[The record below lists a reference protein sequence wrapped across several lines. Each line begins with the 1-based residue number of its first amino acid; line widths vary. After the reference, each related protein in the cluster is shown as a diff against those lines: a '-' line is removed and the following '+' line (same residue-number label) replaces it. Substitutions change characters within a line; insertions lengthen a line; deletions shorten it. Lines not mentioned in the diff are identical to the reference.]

1 MLDSL
6 TSPTSAASP
15 RHAVA
20 QHDTLPL
27 HSTLPESQ
35 TSLVIESLLQTAL
48 WILRIFIIFLGH
60 PIVLLCYLFSLSG
73 KEISGV
79 KTFTQVKP
87 DVTKINLGL
96 YVALTLPVFFF
107 WLLIQLIVL
116 NSSFTSFDMDK
127 FLSYETSLL
136 SEIVAIPGMV
146 NLWIFATDG
155 MDGHTFC
162 CFFFVPMVIAS
173 IGYVVLWFVYLTKSF
188 DSSSW
193 GNAHIRCAT
202 LTKSF
207 ETKWKW

>member
-6 TSPTSAASP
+6 TSTTSAASP
-15 RHAVA
+15 PRV

-27 HSTLPESQ
+27 HSIRTLPQSQ
-35 TSLVIESLLQTAL
+35 TPSVIESLLQTAL

-60 PIVLLCYLFSLSG
+60 PLVFLCYLFSLSG

-79 KTFTQVKP
+79 ETFTQVKP
-87 DVTKINLGL
+87 GVNKINLGL
-96 YVALTLPVFFF
+96 YVALTLPIFLY
-107 WLLIQLIVL
+107 WLLIQIIVL

-188 DSSSW
+188 DSSS
-193 GNAHIRCAT
+193 
-202 LTKSF
+202 
-207 ETKWKW
+207 